1 MAKFFKWTDKLLPK
15 QMLPW
20 QGGEKSATGLI
31 YQGKWSEEERTLH
44 IKMLELLEIEFG
56 LFFYTR
62 RKRVTAIN
70 FQIDNKE
77 ALPYFLKMGGREG
90 CKEQI

>member
-1 MAKFFKWTDKLLPK
+1 M
-15 QMLPW
+15 
-20 QGGEKSATGLI
+20 
-31 YQGKWSEEERTLH
+31 H

-77 ALPYFLKMGGREG
+77 ALPYFLKMGGERG
-90 CKEQI
+90 AKNKCKQVDQIKQRDLALSSKSQNVCHSKIPFFSTK